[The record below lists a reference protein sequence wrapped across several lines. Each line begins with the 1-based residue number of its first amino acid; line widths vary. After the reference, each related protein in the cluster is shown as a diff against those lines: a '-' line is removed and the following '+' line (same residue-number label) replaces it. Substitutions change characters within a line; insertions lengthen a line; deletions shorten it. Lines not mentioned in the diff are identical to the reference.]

1 MKKGLVVNS
10 RVRMVPSAPPA
21 DETAGVLE
29 NLRLLVSELEKSGE
43 DKRLPNERLLA
54 ERLGITRARL
64 RKSLQILEDEG
75 RLWRGV
81 GRGTFIGPK
90 PAESPDAALLA
101 SKSNPVQ
108 VMRARMAIEP
118 ELAGL
123 AAVNATDDEIAQ
135 LKELSRRCK
144 FASNWREYEVYDAL
158 FHHEIAVSAHNTI
171 LLALTDLLTQVRRS
185 VTWGRPRPEGV
196 RPPEVHHSFVEHDN
210 IIDAISHREPIKAAN
225 AMRRHLQT
233 VEDRLVGRA

>member
-1 MKKGLVVNS
+1 
-10 RVRMVPSAPPA
+10 
-21 DETAGVLE
+21 
-29 NLRLLVSELEKSGE
+29 
-43 DKRLPNERLLA
+43 
-54 ERLGITRARL
+54 
-64 RKSLQILEDEG
+64 
-75 RLWRGV
+75 
-81 GRGTFIGPK
+81 
-90 PAESPDAALLA
+90 
-101 SKSNPVQ
+101 
-108 VMRARMAIEP
+108 
-118 ELAGL
+118 L

>member
-1 MKKGLVVNS
+1 VNS
-10 RVRMVPSAPPA
+10 RSHMLPSASPA
-21 DETAGVLE
+21 DPGPGVLE
-29 NLRLLVSELEKSGE
+29 NLSLLISELEKAGE

-54 ERLGITRARL
+54 QRLGVTRARL
-64 RKSLQILEDEG
+64 RKSLHVLEAEG

-81 GRGTFIGPK
+81 GRGTFVGPK
-90 PAESPDAALLA
+90 PAERPDPALLA
-101 SKSNPVQ
+101 SKTNPVQ

-135 LKELSRRCK
+135 LNELSQRCK
-144 FASNWREYEVYDAL
+144 AASNWREYERYDAL

-185 VTWGRPRPEGV
+185 VTWGRPRPDGV
-196 RPPEVHHSFVEHDN
+196 RPPERHHSFVEHDN
-210 IIDAISHREPIKAAN
+210 IIDAITHREPIKAAN